1 MAKESR
7 EMKQLIRTLEMT
19 ASLRWLIVN
28 RGDATVEEVDETI
41 RTKGV
46 ELFKEY
52 DPRTLERAEFV
63 AKSIVFLLTDELE
76 KRKETADV

>member
-28 RGDATVEEVDETI
+28 RGDATVEEVDEII
-41 RTKGV
+41 RTKG
-46 ELFKEY
+46 EDLFKEY

-63 AKSIVFLLTDELE
+63 AKSICFLLTSELE